1 MFTCARSRATGPTRF
16 KNIARRSLTL
26 CACQIGVL
34 CDGCAGSATNAD
46 TACDE
51 ALTADCSQVRRDGY
65 DAHVLLHELV
75 ATSAAVAKA
84 SSRLVKIA
92 ELASLLQRVTLPDI
106 DIAVAFLSGELRQGR
121 IGIGGSLIRDVKP
134 LSAASTPVLS
144 LIEVDNVF
152 ERIATTSGRGSSG
165 DRARLLRD
173 LLARATADEQNFLIR
188 LLIGE
193 LRQGALEGVLIEAV
207 GRAGN
212 ASPATVRRAV
222 MMAGALAPVARA
234 LIGEG
239 ESGLARFTVQ
249 MFRPVQPML
258 AHTASDIHDAL
269 TNLEQDVALEWK
281 IDGAR
286 IQVHQA
292 GDEIKV
298 FSRNL
303 RDVTSAVPEVVDATR
318 ALGAHDVIL
327 DGEVIALRA
336 DGTPETFQRT
346 MQRFGRKLEVDRLRT
361 ELPLTPFF
369 FDCLYVDGA
378 SIIDQ
383 PQAERFG
390 RLGEIAPRSIV
401 PNVVRPT
408 PEEASRFVASTFQR
422 GHEGVMVKA
431 LTSRYAAGRR
441 GQQWLKVKLARTLD
455 LVVLAAE
462 WGHGRRKGWLSNL
475 HLGARDPVGGA
486 FVMLGKTF
494 KGMTDQM
501 LTWQTERLLQLEVAR
516 DDYTV
521 YVRPELVVEIAFN
534 DVQDSS
540 HYAGGF
546 ALRFARVKRYRED
559 KSPSDADTID
569 TVRDIYKAAAR

>member
-1 MFTCARSRATGPTRF
+1 VVT
-16 KNIARRSLTL
+16 
-26 CACQIGVL
+26 
-34 CDGCAGSATNAD
+34 SAT
-46 TACDE
+46 
-51 ALTADCSQVRRDGY
+51 
-65 DAHVLLHELV
+65 V
-75 ATSAAVAKA
+75 AQA
-84 SSRLVKIA
+84 SGRLAKIA
-92 ELASLLQRVTLPDI
+92 ELAALLQRLPLPEV
-106 DIAVAFLSGELRQGR
+106 DIAVAFLSGEPRQGR
-121 IGIGGSLIRDVKP
+121 IGIGGSVVREAKP
-134 LSAASTPVLS
+134 VSAASSPVLS
-144 LIEVDNVF
+144 LIEVDHVF
-152 ERIATTSGRGSSG
+152 EQIANTSGRGASG
-165 DRARLLRD
+165 DRIRLLRD
-173 LLARATADEQNFLIR
+173 LLTRATADEQDFLVR
-188 LLIGE
+188 LLVGE
-193 LRQGALEGVLIEAV
+193 LRQGALEGVLIDAV
-207 GRAGN
+207 ARAGQ

-239 ESGLARFTVQ
+239 ETGLARFTVQ
-249 MFRPVQPML
+249 VFRPVQPML
-258 AHTASDIHDAL
+258 AHTASDIDEAL

-281 IDGAR
+281 LDGAR
-286 IQVHQA
+286 IQVHKA
-292 GDEIKV
+292 GDEIQV

-303 RDVTSAVPEVVDATR
+303 RNVTSVVPEVVEAAR
-318 ALGAHDVIL
+318 ALEAHDAIL

-346 MQRFGRKLEVDRLRT
+346 MQRFGRRLDVDRLRT

-369 FDCLYVDGA
+369 FDCLYVNGV
-378 SIIDQ
+378 SLIDQ

-390 RLGEIAPRSIV
+390 TLSEMARLSIV

-408 PEEASRFVASTFQR
+408 PEEALRFVKATIDR

-431 LTSRYAAGRR
+431 LTSTYAAGRR

-475 HLGARDPVGGA
+475 HLGARDPVTGG

-501 LTWQTERLLQLEVAR
+501 LAWQTERLLQLEVAR

-534 DVQDSS
+534 DVQGSP
-540 HYAGGF
+540 HYAGGL

-559 KSPSDADTID
+559 KSAADADTID
-569 TVRDIYKAAAR
+569 TVRAIYEAVAIPLDSPRSSS

>member
-1 MFTCARSRATGPTRF
+1 M
-16 KNIARRSLTL
+16 
-26 CACQIGVL
+26 
-34 CDGCAGSATNAD
+34 
-46 TACDE
+46 
-51 ALTADCSQVRRDGY
+51 
-65 DAHVLLHELV
+65 
-75 ATSAAVAKA
+75 
-84 SSRLVKIA
+84 
-92 ELASLLQRVTLPDI
+92 
-106 DIAVAFLSGELRQGR
+106 
-121 IGIGGSLIRDVKP
+121 KP
-134 LSAASTPVLS
+134 LSAASNPELS
-144 LIEVDNVF
+144 LIDVDRSF

-165 DRARLLRD
+165 DRARRLRD
-173 LLARATADEQNFLIR
+173 LFTRATADEQGFLVR
-188 LLIGE
+188 LLAGE

-207 GRAGN
+207 ARAGR

-234 LIGEG
+234 LIAEG
-239 ESGLARFTVQ
+239 EAGLAHFTVQ

-258 AHTASDIHDAL
+258 AHTASDVHEAL
-269 TNLEQDVALEWK
+269 TDLEQDVALEWK
-281 IDGAR
+281 LDGAR
-286 IQVHQA
+286 IQVHKA

-303 RDVTSAVPEVVDATR
+303 RDVTSTVPEVVEAAQALR
-318 ALGAHDVIL
+318 AHNVIL

-346 MQRFGRKLEVDRLRT
+346 MSRFGRKLDVDRLRA

-369 FDCLYVDGA
+369 FDCLYLDGV
-378 SIIDQ
+378 SLIDQ

-390 RLGEIAPRSIV
+390 TLGEIAHLTIV
-401 PNVVRPT
+401 PNVLRPT
-408 PEEASRFVASTFQR
+408 PEEAARFVESTIQR

-431 LTSRYAAGRR
+431 LTSSYAAGRR
-441 GQQWLKVKLARTLD
+441 GQQWLKVKLAHTLD

-462 WGHGRRKGWLSNL
+462 WGHGRRRGWLSNL
-475 HLGARDPVGGA
+475 HLGARDPVGGG

-501 LTWQTERLLQLEVAR
+501 LAWQTERLLQLEVAR

-534 DVQDSS
+534 DVQGSP
-540 HYAGGF
+540 HYAGGL

-559 KSPSDADTID
+559 KSPAEADTID
-569 TVRDIYKAAAR
+569 TVRDIYAAAATPLDSPQR

>member
-1 MFTCARSRATGPTRF
+1 
-16 KNIARRSLTL
+16 
-26 CACQIGVL
+26 
-34 CDGCAGSATNAD
+34 
-46 TACDE
+46 
-51 ALTADCSQVRRDGY
+51 
-65 DAHVLLHELV
+65 VLLHEVV

-92 ELASLLQRVTLPDI
+92 ELAALLQRITPSEVDI
-106 DIAVAFLSGELRQGR
+106 VVPFLSGETRQGR
-121 IGIGGSLIRDVKP
+121 IGIGPSVIRETKP
-134 LSAASTPVLS
+134 LSAASTSELS
-144 LIEVDNVF
+144 LIEVDNMC
-152 ERIATTSGRGSSG
+152 EQIATTSGRGSSG

-173 LLARATADEQNFLIR
+173 LLRRATADEQDFLVR
-188 LLIGE
+188 LLVGE
-193 LRQGALEGVLIEAV
+193 LRQGALEGVLIDAV
-207 GRAGN
+207 ARAGN

-234 LIGEG
+234 LLGDG

-249 MFRPVQPML
+249 VFRPVQPML
-258 AHTASDIHDAL
+258 AHTASDIHEAL
-269 TNLEQDVALEWK
+269 THLEQDVALEWK
-281 IDGAR
+281 LDGAR
-286 IQVHQA
+286 IQVHKA
-292 GDEIKV
+292 DDEIKV

-303 RDVTSAVPEVVDATR
+303 RDVTSAVPEVVEAAQ
-318 ALGAHDVIL
+318 ALQAHDVIL

-361 ELPLTPFF
+361 ELPLTPFV
-369 FDCLYVDGA
+369 FDCLYVNGG
-378 SIIDQ
+378 SLIDQ

-390 RLGEIAPRSIV
+390 TLAEIAPRLMV

-408 PEEASRFVASTFQR
+408 PEEASRFVESTLQR

-431 LTSRYAAGRR
+431 LTSSYAAGRR

-462 WGHGRRKGWLSNL
+462 WGHGRRRGWLSNL
-475 HLGARDPVGGA
+475 HLGARDPVGGG

-501 LTWQTERLLQLEVAR
+501 LAWQTERLQQLEVAR

-534 DVQDSS
+534 DVQGSPQ
-540 HYAGGF
+540 YAGGL

-559 KSPSDADTID
+559 KRPADADTID
-569 TVRDIYKAAAR
+569 TVREIYEAAATRLDSPRSSL